1 MPSAKRRR
9 ADLDS
14 YWSTQGSL
22 DSNVVIKKSRLQLEK
37 EAAIRAQQLEKEN
50 ELKEA
55 FKVGGGIVVKIFDQA
70 ITSQKIPASND
81 KDERRSRSPQKRVS
95 IGLGIK
101 RACQ

>member
-1 MPSAKRRR
+1 VQAAQDEAEKSLMPSAKRRR
-9 ADLDS
+9 ADLDN

-55 FKVGGGIVVKIFDQA
+55 FKTGGGIVVKIFDQA
-70 ITSQKIPASND
+70 ITS
-81 KDERRSRSPQKRVS
+81 
-95 IGLGIK
+95 
-101 RACQ
+101 